1 MGEEEDAGEACALVG
16 HDDGLIQLLDIATG
30 AEKLKLD
37 GHKDY
42 ISCMQA
48 HWATNEAVSTSGDGA
63 VFYWNLQTGAGT
75 EMPPPEGH
83 PRSSIRTL
91 ACDWAGK
98 RAITGNDDGYFVMWD
113 LEEQIGQRT
122 LNCKVGMILSL
133 YPDWNKMRILVGHG
147 DAWQDSDLD
156 LLSMNDG
163 ARIKAYP
170 IKHSLVTALDVSWSK
185 ARALVGFDGG
195 SLQIWGLPMAA
206 SQSSLRGH
214 KGSITA
220 ISVQWK
226 LKRAFSGS
234 ADKSIRLWNLARVEC
249 IRLISGHLQGVR
261 SLCIDWE
268 LGVAL
273 SSAWDGVMQ
282 IWEIADEVDEDFAL
296 QPVGGE
302 VRIGGVALLTVKEG
316 AEAENSEEEPEE
328 IEADA
333 LKGKQR
339 PA

>member
-1 MGEEEDAGEACALVG
+1 
-16 HDDGLIQLLDIATG
+16 
-30 AEKLKLD
+30 
-37 GHKDY
+37 
-42 ISCMQA
+42 MQA

-147 DAWQDSDLD
+147 DSDLD

-170 IKHSLVTALDVSWSK
+170 I
-185 ARALVGFDGG
+185 
-195 SLQIWGLPMAA
+195 
-206 SQSSLRGH
+206 
-214 KGSITA
+214 
-220 ISVQWK
+220 
-226 LKRAFSGS
+226 
-234 ADKSIRLWNLARVEC
+234 
-249 IRLISGHLQGVR
+249 
-261 SLCIDWE
+261 
-268 LGVAL
+268 
-273 SSAWDGVMQ
+273 
-282 IWEIADEVDEDFAL
+282 
-296 QPVGGE
+296 
-302 VRIGGVALLTVKEG
+302 
-316 AEAENSEEEPEE
+316 
-328 IEADA
+328 
-333 LKGKQR
+333 
-339 PA
+339 